1 MIEFV
6 KQAMI
11 EGKFQHFELE
21 RKYTGEPYFVHL
33 QNVANKVKEWG
44 YPELQAIAYLHDIVE
59 DTTYTIEQVE
69 KAFNKEIATNVWF
82 LTDVPLIAGNRKTRN
97 HLNNLR
103 LSQAPES
110 ALIVKCAD
118 MIDNMKDIVE
128 HDKKFA
134 KVYLMEI
141 WSRLS
146 FLMMNVPEKIYN
158 ELIREFYVQEK
169 KIMKDFLNENSKTV

>member
-1 MIEFV
+1 MNDYTTGAAFI
-6 KQAMI
+6 A
-11 EGKFQHFELE
+11 GLE
-21 RKYTGEPYFVHL
+21 HGDQKRKYTGHPYFNHL
-33 QNVANKVKEWG
+33 QGVAHIVERWG
-44 YPELQAIAYLHDIVE
+44 YPELKPIAYLHDIVE
-59 DTTYTIEQVE
+59 DTAYTIEQVE

-97 HLNNLR
+97 HLNNMR

-134 KVYLMEI
+134 KVYLDEAFDKLHI
-141 WSRLS
+141 LDNCGIPDEVYLELS
-146 FLMMNVPEKIYN
+146 KVLDYASN
-158 ELIREFYVQEK
+158 ELEG
-169 KIMKDFLNENSKTV
+169 